1 MRWAAAAM
9 AVRRYGAAAVAR
21 GAALQPR
28 CRGAAA
34 AVAAQPSP
42 CRNFSTT
49 IASKPLPART
59 QRVVVEQILRAVGS
73 AQDAEEFQRIY
84 GSGERHYA
92 VVKAGGEVIR
102 DELDTFVAG
111 LATMKAVGL
120 FPIVV
125 HGAGPQM
132 NEVMDQQGIEPNYV
146 GGLRVTDEHVL
157 GVARK
162 VFLEANLQLVHK
174 LTEYGVAARPITAGV
189 LQAEVQDPA
198 IGFVGSITGL
208 NTSPLESSLSAGA
221 IPVLLPLAE
230 SAAGQVLNVN
240 ADVVAR
246 EVAIAMKPLKTIM
259 INSKGGWVNGA
270 QDPDPGQKLARISMA
285 EHYEEM
291 ASRDYEG
298 RQGTLLKLKELKL
311 ILDAL
316 PPPASISLTS
326 AEGLARELFSHRG
339 LGTTVTH

>member
-1 MRWAAAAM
+1 
-9 AVRRYGAAAVAR
+9 
-21 GAALQPR
+21 
-28 CRGAAA
+28 
-34 AVAAQPSP
+34 
-42 CRNFSTT
+42 
-49 IASKPLPART
+49 
-59 QRVVVEQILRAVGS
+59 
-73 AQDAEEFQRIY
+73 
-84 GSGERHYA
+84 
-92 VVKAGGEVIR
+92 
-102 DELDTFVAG
+102 
-111 LATMKAVGL
+111 
-120 FPIVV
+120 
-125 HGAGPQM
+125 
-132 NEVMDQQGIEPNYV
+132 
-146 GGLRVTDEHVL
+146 
-157 GVARK
+157 
-162 VFLEANLQLVHK
+162 
-174 LTEYGVAARPITAGV
+174 
-189 LQAEVQDPA
+189 
-198 IGFVGSITGL
+198 
-208 NTSPLESSLSAGA
+208 
-221 IPVLLPLAE
+221 VLLPLAE

-298 RQGTLLKLKELKL
+298 RQGERRAHTTPTHLAVCRYPALGRPMALHPQSRSRHSYADRADRAVDCDVCVPRADMAGTLLKLKELKL

>member
-1 MRWAAAAM
+1 M

-157 GVARK
+157 GATTCHSIVSFSPAPPLPPHTSPQWTAPCC
-162 VFLEANLQLVHK
+162 FGLS
-174 LTEYGVAARPITAGV
+174 VAAAC
-189 LQAEVQDPA
+189 
-198 IGFVGSITGL
+198 
-208 NTSPLESSLSAGA
+208 
-221 IPVLLPLAE
+221 
-230 SAAGQVLNVN
+230 
-240 ADVVAR
+240 AR
-246 EVAIAMKPLKTIM
+246 A
-259 INSKGGWVNGA
+259 
-270 QDPDPGQKLARISMA
+270 
-285 EHYEEM
+285 
-291 ASRDYEG
+291 
-298 RQGTLLKLKELKL
+298 
-311 ILDAL
+311 
-316 PPPASISLTS
+316 
-326 AEGLARELFSHRG
+326 
-339 LGTTVTH
+339 